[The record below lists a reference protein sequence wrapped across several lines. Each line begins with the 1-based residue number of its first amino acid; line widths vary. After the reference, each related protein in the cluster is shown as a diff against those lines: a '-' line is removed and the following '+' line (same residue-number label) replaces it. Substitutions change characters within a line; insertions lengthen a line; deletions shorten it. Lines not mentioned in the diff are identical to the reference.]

1 MWQYLSGALM
11 TTIAAPP
18 EIRDATLG
26 RLLDVLDRTPVDAVP
41 FAHLYFEQVF
51 PSDIYASML
60 QHLPP
65 LELYT
70 PDNPRKYLRVAVLE
84 GLTHVSSCRY
94 TFSLNDRHLEQ
105 LSGAAREIWSGVAAA
120 LTAPEL
126 KIKFFARLSRDLCR
140 RFRTDERG
148 LQRVAVYP
156 RPSLVRDLSGY
167 WIAPHPDRRAKVV
180 TTQFYLA
187 ADESQRTLGTA
198 LYRRRLFN
206 PRNLLSLRNM
216 FEKVK
221 QFEFRPNSGY
231 TFAVGRHSWH
241 GRERVPKQAGERNSI
256 LLFYYTDPS
265 REW

>member
-11 TTIAAPP
+11 TTIAASP

-41 FAHLYFEQVF
+41 FAHLYLEQVF

-60 QHLPP
+60 EHLPA

-126 KIKFFARLSRDLCR
+126 KIK
-140 RFRTDERG
+140 
-148 LQRVAVYP
+148 
-156 RPSLVRDLSGY
+156 
-167 WIAPHPDRRAKVV
+167 
-180 TTQFYLA
+180 
-187 ADESQRTLGTA
+187 
-198 LYRRRLFN
+198 
-206 PRNLLSLRNM
+206 
-216 FEKVK
+216 
-221 QFEFRPNSGY
+221 
-231 TFAVGRHSWH
+231 
-241 GRERVPKQAGERNSI
+241 
-256 LLFYYTDPS
+256 
-265 REW
+265 